1 MASVSFEQA
10 TRRYPGTDRPA
21 LDRLDLIVGD
31 GEFVV
36 LVGPSG
42 CGKTTSLRMVA
53 GLETLDCGRIRIGER
68 DVTEV
73 DPKDRDVAMVFQNYA
88 LYPHMTVA
96 QNMGFALKVAK
107 IGKAEIRERV
117 LAAAKLLDLQSY
129 LDRKPKDLSGGQR
142 QRVAMGRAIVRRPQV
157 FLMDEPLSNLDAKL
171 RGQTRNQIAALQRQ
185 LGTTTVYVTHDQVE
199 AMTMGDR
206 VAVLSDGVLQ
216 QCASPRELYR
226 NPGNVF
232 VAGFIG
238 SPAMNLFRLSIA
250 DSTVSLG
257 DWQILLPRAVVGT
270 AAEVIIGVRPEHLEL
285 GGAGIEMDV
294 DMVEE
299 LGADAYLYG
308 RIVSGG
314 CEMDQSIVARVDGR
328 GPPERGSRV
337 RLCPTPGHLH
347 FFAVDG
353 VGFRANVA
361 LVSTARVDLVCEGGG
376 VRGIGLVGAVDAL
389 ADAGYRFPR
398 VAGSSAGAIVASLV
412 AALQTAGE
420 PVTRLAEMMRSID
433 YPKFLD
439 RNLIGHVPLIGG
451 GLSLLLSDGVYRGA
465 YLEQLL
471 GGLLADLGVHTFGDL
486 RTGEAPEQF
495 AWSLVVT
502 ASDLSRR
509 RLVRIPWDLDSY
521 GIHPDDFSVARAVH
535 ASSAIPFVFEPVRV
549 RGATWVDGGLLS
561 NFPVAL
567 FDRTDAEPRW
577 PTFGI
582 RLSARPGTPPTRP
595 VQGPVSLGIAA
606 IETLVSNQDNAYI
619 DDPCTVRRTIFVP
632 AHDVSPIDFDIT
644 AEQREALYQRGFQA
658 GQKFLANWNYADY
671 LADCGGP
678 FTPSL

>member
-1 MASVSFEQA
+1 M
-10 TRRYPGTDRPA
+10 
-21 LDRLDLIVGD
+21 
-31 GEFVV
+31 
-36 LVGPSG
+36 
-42 CGKTTSLRMVA
+42 
-53 GLETLDCGRIRIGER
+53 
-68 DVTEV
+68 
-73 DPKDRDVAMVFQNYA
+73 
-88 LYPHMTVA
+88 
-96 QNMGFALKVAK
+96 
-107 IGKAEIRERV
+107 
-117 LAAAKLLDLQSY
+117 
-129 LDRKPKDLSGGQR
+129 
-142 QRVAMGRAIVRRPQV
+142 
-157 FLMDEPLSNLDAKL
+157 
-171 RGQTRNQIAALQRQ
+171 
-185 LGTTTVYVTHDQVE
+185 
-199 AMTMGDR
+199 
-206 VAVLSDGVLQ
+206 
-216 QCASPRELYR
+216 
-226 NPGNVF
+226 
-232 VAGFIG
+232 
-238 SPAMNLFRLSIA
+238 
-250 DSTVSLG
+250 
-257 DWQILLPRAVVGT
+257 
-270 AAEVIIGVRPEHLEL
+270 
-285 GGAGIEMDV
+285 
-294 DMVEE
+294 
-299 LGADAYLYG
+299 
-308 RIVSGG
+308 
-314 CEMDQSIVARVDGR
+314 
-328 GPPERGSRV
+328 
-337 RLCPTPGHLH
+337 
-347 FFAVDG
+347 
-353 VGFRANVA
+353 A

-582 RLSARPGTPPTRP
+582 RLSARPGIPPTRP

-658 GQKFLANWNYADY
+658 GQKFFANWNYADY